1 MNTATTLQEYNN
13 IKNSN
18 STSTEELIDMEVFN
32 LQDSNANISSQL
44 KNQKLDQALWGNL
57 SMYLNSP
64 SKKSDAT
71 SVKVNKDTIKLEKE
85 RYIVIES
92 ERFNLEIIKDKYILS
107 HPKWS
112 LYGDG
117 SNLLEAENNLRNEAK
132 EVFEILVS
140 NKNLDLET
148 NNMLDFIIK
157 LF

>member
-1 MNTATTLQEYNN
+1 MNTASTLQAYSKIENT
-13 IKNSN
+13 N
-18 STSTEELIDMEVFN
+18 STFTEELIDMGVFN
-32 LQDSNANISSQL
+32 LQDSNANITSQPRSEILNQAFWGDLSIYIISS
-44 KNQKLDQALWGNL
+44 
-57 SMYLNSP
+57 
-64 SKKSDAT
+64 SKKAKET
-71 SVKVNKDTIKLEKE
+71 YVKPTITINLEKE

-140 NKNLDLET
+140 KKDLDIET